1 MTDKNNLNEFRK
13 QYEKIQASDDLKRKV
28 DNIIKKDRRNFII
41 KNVSI
46 STASI
51 FALSIIILNAF
62 PSIALAA
69 NNIPIINSVVRVLT
83 FNRYEYKDTGY
94 EASIVTPRIEG
105 LLDKNFENELN
116 EYFKEYAK
124 TLIIGFEEDVKRL
137 KETFGNETVHMG
149 IVANYKVKTDTKSI
163 LAVDFYEASSVGT
176 LSKHNYYTIDKQ
188 SKRLLTLEDLFNEG
202 SNYITPIN
210 QYLTNEMKRLNR
222 DENGMFWIKD
232 EELVGDSFKGIG
244 SHQKFYINSNN
255 ELVICFDKHEVAAR
269 AQGTPEFIIPLDR
282 IKDLLSTQ
290 GKRCLIKKNS

>member
-69 NNIPIINSVVRVLT
+69 NNIPIINSVVKVLT
-83 FNRYEYKDTGY
+83 FNRYEYKDNGY

-255 ELVICFDKHEVAAR
+255 ELVICFDKHEVAAG